1 MKMEYWKDICI
12 LMFIAVL
19 FTIAMV
25 WKNLVICD
33 NLVETERAEIFQV
46 QMKGTQKFN
55 LCI

>member
-1 MKMEYWKDICI
+1 MNNNKN
-12 LMFIAVL
+12 LPVFIAVL